1 MRKLIA
7 VLLVAACSCL
17 AHAQPQPHVVDSIK
31 SEIEKAGTD
40 KKKVELLGYLC
51 RTLMNV
57 NLADADKYGQEMIR
71 VAEGSRDRQLMVDA
85 FMANGERYSYLAG
98 RKDNIE
104 KSTSYYTK
112 ALELAR
118 QNKMDKQMVKAY
130 LKLSEVTRYIPD
142 AAKAL
147 DYCNQAY
154 SYIGTLKDDSLT
166 SQVHF
171 EYGSVFLLKNDKL
184 LALRNFMAALRIA
197 EDLKNNNLL
206 RLGYVKLAS
215 FYADIE
221 DYDKAVDYRVK
232 ALEKLDDIKTGQTP
246 YNKVQD
252 LTQIGDLY
260 AYKKNYEM
268 SMSYYER
275 ALSLA
280 DELKFEPIK
289 AIIYRSIINN
299 YLADNKPQ
307 QALDYFNS
315 HPALR
320 NFLESLNFGYFI
332 DQSYGYIYTRLGK
345 YDSAEYYYKRVAPFF
360 ENSVSIANQYSY
372 NYQLGLLYSKKGD
385 IAKAITFFN
394 KAKEFGDKIGRLDQM
409 SEVAIQL
416 DSLYRR
422 QGNYQQALHFLSL
435 NFQYKDSLEKLGR
448 ERDLMTVEV
457 ADEQQRQERIAR
469 EKLELKQKRD
479 NIQYL
484 LITIGIAALFVIMVM
499 MGMFRVSAA
508 TIKMI
513 GFFAFLMF
521 FEFIFLIFK
530 KNIYAI
536 TQGEPWKDLLFMILL
551 AAILLPLHHWLE
563 HKVIHY
569 LTSHNRLTA
578 SGQGLVKRVL
588 KRKKQEA
595 K

>member
-1 MRKLIA
+1 
-7 VLLVAACSCL
+7 
-17 AHAQPQPHVVDSIK
+17 
-31 SEIEKAGTD
+31 
-40 KKKVELLGYLC
+40 
-51 RTLMNV
+51 
-57 NLADADKYGQEMIR
+57 
-71 VAEGSRDRQLMVDA
+71 
-85 FMANGERYSYLAG
+85 
-98 RKDNIE
+98 
-104 KSTSYYTK
+104 
-112 ALELAR
+112 
-118 QNKMDKQMVKAY
+118 
-130 LKLSEVTRYIPD
+130 
-142 AAKAL
+142 
-147 DYCNQAY
+147 
-154 SYIGTLKDDSLT
+154 
-166 SQVHF
+166 
-171 EYGSVFLLKNDKL
+171 
-184 LALRNFMAALRIA
+184 
-197 EDLKNNNLL
+197 
-206 RLGYVKLAS
+206 
-215 FYADIE
+215 
-221 DYDKAVDYRVK
+221 
-232 ALEKLDDIKTGQTP
+232 
-246 YNKVQD
+246 
-252 LTQIGDLY
+252 
-260 AYKKNYEM
+260 
-268 SMSYYER
+268 
-275 ALSLA
+275 
-280 DELKFEPIK
+280 
-289 AIIYRSIINN
+289 IIYRSIINN

-422 QGNYQQALHFLSL
+422 QGNYQQALHFSSL

-551 AAILLPLHHWLE
+551 AAILLPLHH
-563 HKVIHY
+563 
-569 LTSHNRLTA
+569 
-578 SGQGLVKRVL
+578 
-588 KRKKQEA
+588 
-595 K
+595 